1 MRTGTPLELA
11 LLGLLGQEPRSGY
24 DLRKVFTTTPFSHFS
39 DSPGA
44 IYPALRR
51 LVARKWVSASAPA
64 GGRRRQVFRLT
75 PAGRR
80 AWKGW
85 LRLVP
90 TREEVVWGMD
100 GLMLRFAFMGETV
113 PAVYAIRFLEAFL
126 RHVEAHLVELR
137 RFGALHVP
145 QMTATGR
152 LAFDAG
158 ISSYETSAAWAR
170 RSLETLRRGGH
181 KSGQA

>member
-1 MRTGTPLELA
+1 MRTGTALELA
-11 LLGLLGQEPRSGY
+11 LLGLLHQEPRSGY
-24 DLRKVFTTTPFSHFS
+24 DLRKVFTVTPFSHFS

-64 GGRRRQVFRLT
+64 GGRRRQVFQLT

-85 LRLVP
+85 LRLLP
-90 TREEVVWGMD
+90 TADEVVWEMD
-100 GLMLRFAFMGETV
+100 GLMLRFAFMGETL
-113 PAVYAIRFLEAFL
+113 PPPFALRFLEALL
-126 RHVEAHLVELR
+126 RHLEAHLEELR
-137 RFGALHVP
+137 TFGALHMP

-152 LAFDAG
+152 LAFEAG
-158 ISSYETSAAWAR
+158 IGSYEASASWAR
-170 RSLETLRRGGH
+170 HALETLKRR
-181 KSGQA
+181 K